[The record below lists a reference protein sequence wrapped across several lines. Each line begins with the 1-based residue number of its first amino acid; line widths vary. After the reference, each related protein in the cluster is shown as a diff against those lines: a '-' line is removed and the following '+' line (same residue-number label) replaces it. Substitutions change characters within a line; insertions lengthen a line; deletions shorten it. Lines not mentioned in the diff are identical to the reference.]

1 MLVWAPFSALVSTSM
16 GEAKARPT
24 IAARARI
31 ERCMVKRLVGWVV
44 GVGGKRSIFEW

>member
-1 MLVWAPFSALVSTSM
+1 M

-24 IAARARI
+24 IAARAKI

-44 GVGGKRSIFEW
+44 GFLMGRDLFLSGKVKVLV